1 MQPETMSKD
10 HLSRL
15 AAMPCAI
22 CGTAGQTEV
31 HHILEGRVKGRKSG
45 HYTAIP
51 LCVSCHRGSM
61 GIHGKQVMLKVHK
74 TTELELL
81 GETIEKLM
89 EEK

>member
-1 MQPETMSKD
+1 MSNA

-22 CGTAGQTEV
+22 CGAVGQTEV

-61 GIHGKQVMLKVHK
+61 GIHGNQAMLKIHK